1 MSKYKYRISM
11 SYLDTKNSK
20 ETLIN
25 AAYIKMI
32 CIEKDYMKLNM
43 PIMIAQLEL
52 DKNLVDDIIL
62 NNKDNLFN
70 MFIYKYAEEGDQY
83 AERVLQGQFVYFLN
97 KDINYN
103 KDLDYSDQETALNGG
118 TKREDKFRT
127 IELGLMM
134 KSNIDN
140 NKKVINDVFYNA
152 NMLNIITAITKHMT
166 ILIEPFTYNK
176 TIEQLV
182 LPPMESIAKALDF
195 LNNTNVFYDTPFMY
209 FIDYDLAYLLSTSGA
224 GVQKST
230 DKYNS
235 VIIDVKNISEKDSF
249 TEGMTIDDTNG
260 NYYIPVSTVNTTYV
274 TNYITSK
281 KFNNIIAIID
291 VGKELAEAKTS
302 SILSVLNTFKSAVNK
317 ITDSVKNIQEDFAD
331 AGNKLN
337 DIKNTIYDEVDNSIN
352 NALQI
357 DNCIAT
363 INDVF
368 SDPGIT
374 EDEKNKNLK
383 EIFELKD
390 SIENTVNSIK
400 ELPDTYM
407 KIKDNLLKSVQDA
420 SSFTNFVN
428 GVKEIN
434 LSDNVSAMNE
444 LKKNVTNLSEK
455 NKKDVNDSFG
465 TASDKFKSL
474 TDDIQ
479 KLIDKINGLPD
490 KIYTS
495 SSSSKEKSSSE
506 GETTNFIDVSEA
518 KSVIPLLEELIP
530 LVDASYSNIK
540 GTSDYLVKIPETT
553 SLTAKKASVGIDI
566 ISSTPNVLK
575 DEFNGKDNTL
585 FNSASIKLNTN
596 KTNTISYAKSFSF
609 NDFIKDQTNK
619 IVSKGV
625 EIGNSLLSSIKTNLD
640 NIADISNIG
649 ITGITELNTDINI
662 NVDLGAAAKS
672 LLIRV
677 PNDNTNLLKQLKH
690 QVELSASRI
699 SINKNDLDTNVLTPN
714 KVYTIKNYDTHSKED
729 GKFLL
734 TKKREIYIRTD
745 DTFTLNTILDLQKL
759 PENKK

>member
-11 SYLDTKNSK
+11 SYLDTANSK
-20 ETLIN
+20 ETQIN
-25 AAYIKMI
+25 AACIKMI
-32 CIEKDYMKLNM
+32 CVEKDYMKLNM
-43 PIMIAQLEL
+43 PIMIAQLDL

-70 MFIYKYAEEGDQY
+70 LFIYKYAEEGDQY
-83 AERVLQGQFVYFLN
+83 AEKVLQGQFVYFLN

-127 IELGLMM
+127 IEIGLMM

-140 NKKVINDVFYNA
+140 NKKVVNDVFYNT
-152 NMLNIITAITKHMT
+152 NMLNVVTSITKHMT

-176 TIEQLV
+176 TMEQLV

-209 FIDYDLAYLLSTSGA
+209 FVDFDLAYLLSTSGA

-235 VIIDVKNISEKDSF
+235 VIIDVKNVIDKDSF
-249 TEGMTIDDTNG
+249 TEGMTIDDKNG
-260 NYYIPVSTVNTTYV
+260 NYYIPISTVNTTYV

-302 SILSVLNTFKSAVNK
+302 AILGVLNSFKSAVSK
-317 ITDSVKNIQEDFAD
+317 ITDSVQNIQKDFSD
-331 AGNKLN
+331 VGNKLN
-337 DIKNTIYDEVDNSIN
+337 DIKNNIYDEVESSIN
-352 NALQI
+352 NVTKV
-357 DNCIAT
+357 DNCID
-363 INDVF
+363 IIDSVF
-368 SDPGIT
+368 SIPGIT

-383 EIFELKD
+383 EILDLQKSIKNTLS
-390 SIENTVNSIK
+390 SIEN
-400 ELPDTYM
+400 LPEEFV
-407 KIKDNLLKSVQDA
+407 KIEGDLLKSVQDA

-434 LSDNVSAMNE
+434 LSDNVTALNK
-444 LKKNVTNLSEK
+444 LKKDVETISEK
-455 NKKDVNDSFG
+455 NKKSVDSSFG
-465 TASDKFKSL
+465 NMSEKFKSL
-474 TDDIQ
+474 KEDIE
-479 KLIDKINGLPD
+479 KMIDKINGLPD
-490 KIYTS
+490 KI
-495 SSSSKEKSSSE
+495 EKTDE
-506 GETTNFIDVSEA
+506 GENTDKTKAAPSTTEIDISEA
-518 KSVIPLLEELIP
+518 KTVIPILQELLPLLET
-530 LVDASYSNIK
+530 SYTSMKSTSN
-540 GTSDYLVKIPETT
+540 YLVKIPDATT
-553 SLTAKKASVGIDI
+553 LAAKKAAVGIDI
-566 ISSTPNVLK
+566 ISSTPNVLQ

-585 FNSASIKLNTN
+585 FNSASISITQPIQSK
-596 KTNTISYAKSFSF
+596 YARSFSF
-609 NDFIKDQTNK
+609 NDFVKDQTNK

-625 EIGNSLLSSIKTNLD
+625 EIGTSLLSSIKTNLD

-672 LLIRV
+672 LLIRL

-690 QVELSASRI
+690 QIELSASRI

-714 KVYTIKNYDTHSKED
+714 KVYTIKNYDTHSNKD

-745 DTFTLNTILDLQKL
+745 DTFTLNTILELQKL
-759 PENKK
+759 PESTTKK

>member
-11 SYLDTKNSK
+11 SYLDTANSK
-20 ETLIN
+20 ETQIN
-25 AAYIKMI
+25 AACIKMI
-32 CIEKDYMKLNM
+32 CVEKDYMKLNM
-43 PIMIAQLEL
+43 PIMIAQLDL
-52 DKNLVDDIIL
+52 DKNLVDNIIL

-70 MFIYKYAEEGDQY
+70 LFIYRYAEEGDQY

-127 IELGLMM
+127 IEIGLMM

-140 NKKVINDVFYNA
+140 NKKVVNDVFYNT
-152 NMLNIITAITKHMT
+152 NMLNVVTSITKHMT

-176 TIEQLV
+176 TMEQLV

-209 FIDYDLAYLLSTSGA
+209 FVDFDLAYLLSTSGA

-235 VIIDVKNISEKDSF
+235 VIIDIKNVTDKGSF
-249 TEGMTIDDTNG
+249 TEGMTIDDKNG
-260 NYYIPVSTVNTTYV
+260 NYYIPISTVNTTYV

-302 SILSVLNTFKSAVNK
+302 SILGVLNSFKSAVSK
-317 ITDSVKNIQEDFAD
+317 ISDAVNIVQKDFSD
-331 AGNKLN
+331 VGNKLH
-337 DIKNTIYDEVDNSIN
+337 DIKNTIYDEVEGSTT
-352 NALQI
+352 NAAKV
-357 DNCIAT
+357 NECITT
-363 INDVF
+363 INKVF
-368 SDPGIT
+368 SSPGIT
-374 EDEKNKNLK
+374 EETKNNNIKGIVDLGK
-383 EIFELKD
+383 AIQK
-390 SIENTVNSIK
+390 TVNDIQN
-400 ELPDTYM
+400 LPETY
-407 KIKDNLLKSVQDA
+407 KNIEGNLLKSVQDA
-420 SSFTNFVN
+420 SSFTNYTN

-434 LSDNVSAMNE
+434 LSDNVSAMNK
-444 LKKNVTNLSEK
+444 LKKDVSTLSEK
-455 NKKDVNDSFG
+455 NKKDVNSSFG
-465 TASDKFKSL
+465 SVSDQFKSL
-474 TDDIQ
+474 SDNLQ
-479 KLIDKINGLPD
+479 KMIDKINALPNKVEAD
-490 KIYTS
+490 KATT
-495 SSSSKEKSSSE
+495 KSSSD
-506 GETTNFIDVSEA
+506 GGSTINYIDVSEA
-518 KSVIPLLEELIP
+518 KTVLPILEELIP
-530 LVDASYSNIK
+530 LLESSYKNIK
-540 GTSDYLVKIPETT
+540 STSDYLIKIPDTT
-553 SLTAKKASVGIDI
+553 TTAAQKASVGIDM
-566 ISSTPNVLK
+566 ISSTPNVLQ

-585 FNSASIKLNTN
+585 FNSASISLNQPVQT
-596 KTNTISYAKSFSF
+596 KYARSFSF
-609 NDFIKDQTNK
+609 NDFVKDQTNK

-640 NIADISNIG
+640 SIADISNIG

-714 KVYTIKNYDTHSKED
+714 KVYTIKNYDTHSNKD

-745 DTFTLNTILDLQKL
+745 DTFTLNTILELQKL
-759 PENKK
+759 PESTTKK